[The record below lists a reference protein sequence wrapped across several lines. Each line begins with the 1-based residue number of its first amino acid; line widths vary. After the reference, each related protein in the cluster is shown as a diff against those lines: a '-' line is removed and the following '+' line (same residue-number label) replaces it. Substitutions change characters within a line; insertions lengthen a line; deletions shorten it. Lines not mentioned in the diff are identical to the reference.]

1 MIVKRIAV
9 LSLAKVMATIYG
21 GLGLVFGLI
30 FSFFALLGAAFGSA
44 MQEATGMEALFG
56 ALFGVGAV
64 IILPVFYGLIGF
76 LGGLLTGALYN
87 LAARFVG
94 GIELEV
100 E

>member
-1 MIVKRIAV
+1 MTVKSIGV
-9 LSLAKVMATIYG
+9 LSLAKVMGTIYA
-21 GLGLVFGLI
+21 GLGLVIGLV

-44 MQEATGMEALFG
+44 LQESTGLEALFG

-64 IILPVFYGLIGF
+64 IVLPMFYGLMGF

-87 LAARFVG
+87 LAARAVG
-94 GIELEV
+94 GIELEM